1 MNGVVNKNRIKTFF
15 ANNYAWFA
23 APVFVLLVFI
33 VAEAL
38 AGVYPFGKP
47 VIASYD
53 MLAQVAPVI
62 EHYFSVFSGESG
74 LFHTFNLGAGMDVFG
89 ILAYCTI
96 SPFTPLF
103 LLFGKGRAVYAVSF
117 ILPLKVACSAITA
130 LWFLNRTFKKIPS
143 AYKAVLAVLYAF
155 SGYLYVANTY
165 IIWVDLMIYM
175 PLVGAGFISLAE
187 KGSVKLFAASL
198 TLMLYACFS
207 ITCFSFFTIFPLAVI
222 YFAVCGEKGEL
233 NEKIGKVCLS
243 FALAIA
249 AALPVLL
256 PAFFASTS
264 SARNTGLFTR
274 VFSYYTQNQVQ
285 NGDINTHLYAKFT
298 YIFSDAIFICLSAV
312 YFLRSK
318 PNDKRARFLFIALL
332 ILLFPCLIDES
343 MLLMNMGSYYS
354 YALRF
359 GFLIS
364 FYLFYVAARAAEE
377 LIEDGG
383 WGKITE
389 KKGAGSY
396 IAAAAAALLAVAAA
410 VAAFLLYDF
419 IASGKADKSPIVD
432 KLEEAFSAG
441 RPFKDFFSAFAH
453 SIGGMETVAPLF
465 LIALLFFIIC
475 VVFIK
480 TKLLTPAHIATFIC
494 IIALSH
500 SIFYGFSMVRGNR
513 QYGAG
518 EKLDFYTQIQNELE
532 SLNDEPFRVKDYD
545 NYVSSDSPLIT
556 GVYAHTLFSSIVDK
570 KNMTFPV
577 KYKYGGNTTNSTK
590 SSGGSVFSDA
600 LISYKYFVFHTSKEN
615 AAKNKIY
622 LKNTGIAVEN
632 YRVYENEYAFPT
644 ASVVNIGDG
653 KFLDTQDLSAHING
667 ILKAFGEKESEENVK
682 IGVNG
687 LKLTLSRQSD
697 GSYNVKFKFTGQGD
711 LFFNSFFPS
720 DYEIAD
726 GRGNYTRYYGFVK
739 LSSSQTVNIR
749 RENGELSEDDIKKYC
764 RAFAVSVSA
773 LKAAKKNAESRKVQY
788 KLVKNGFEIE
798 PITAGEGDCLYMNY
812 VDLDGYEIKV
822 NGKKVTPLKNASDFI
837 FVPLESGE
845 NKVEITYKSPYIKL
859 ILISV
864 AIGAALIALLTLA
877 YKIKPKVFKAI
888 CPAAKYAAYALAA
901 VLIAFFYLFPLM
913 VFGYKFFT
921 RYVKWIFKL

>member
-1 MNGVVNKNRIKTFF
+1 MDGVVKKNKIKTFF

-23 APVFVLLVFI
+23 APIFVLLVFV
-33 VAEAL
+33 VAEAA

-62 EHYFSVFSGESG
+62 EHYFNVFSGESG

-117 ILPLKVACSAITA
+117 ILPLKVACSSVSA
-130 LWFLNRTFKKIPS
+130 LGFLERTFKKLPS
-143 AYKAVLAVLYAF
+143 VYKAVFAVLYAF

-175 PLVGAGFISLAE
+175 PFVGAGFISLAE
-187 KGSVKLFAASL
+187 KGSVKLFVASL

-207 ITCFSFFTIFPLAVI
+207 ITCFSFFAIFPLAII
-222 YFAVCGEKGEL
+222 YFAICGEKSQL

-256 PAFFASTS
+256 PAFIASTS

-274 VFSYYTQNQVQ
+274 VFSFYTQNQVQ
-285 NGDINTHLYAKFT
+285 NGDISTHLYAKFT
-298 YIFSDAIFICLSAV
+298 YIFSDAAFICLAAV

-318 PNDKRARFLFIALL
+318 PKDKRARFLLVALL
-332 ILLFPCLIDES
+332 VLLFPCVIDES

-364 FYLFYVAARAAEE
+364 FYLFYVAARATEE
-377 LIEDGG
+377 LIADGR
-383 WGKITE
+383 WGNLSE

-396 IAAAAAALLAVAAA
+396 VAAAVAALLSVAAA
-410 VAAFLLYDF
+410 VAAFFLYDF
-419 IASGKADKSPIVD
+419 IDSGKADKSPLVD
-432 KLEEAFSAG
+432 KLEQAFSAG

-465 LIALLFFIIC
+465 LIALLIFVIFTA
-475 VVFIK
+475 FIK
-480 TKLLTPAHIATFIC
+480 TKLLSPAHVAPFIC
-494 IIALSH
+494 IIALSQ
-500 SIFYGFSMVRGNR
+500 SVFYGFAMVRGNR

-518 EKLDFYTQIQNELE
+518 EKLAFYTQIESELE

-556 GVYAHTLFSSIVDK
+556 GMYSHTLFSSIVDK

-600 LISYKYFVFHTSKEN
+600 LISYKYFVFHTSKEST
-615 AAKNKIY
+615 AKSKSY
-622 LKNTGIAVEN
+622 LKDTGIAVEN
-632 YRVYENEYAFPT
+632 YRVYENIYAFPT
-644 ASVVNIGDG
+644 ASVVNVGDG
-653 KFLDTQDLSAHING
+653 EFLDTQNLYEHING
-667 ILKAFGEKESEENVK
+667 ILKSFGEKESDENVK
-682 IGVNG
+682 YGATG
-687 LKLTLSRQSD
+687 LSLTLSKQSD
-697 GSYNVKFKFTGQGD
+697 GSYNVKFKFTGTGD
-711 LFFNSFFPS
+711 LYFNSFFPS

-726 GRGNYTRYYGFVK
+726 GKGNYTRYYGFVK
-739 LSSSQTVNIR
+739 LSSSQTINIR
-749 RENGELSEDDIKKYC
+749 RENGELTEDDIKKYC
-764 RAFAVSVSA
+764 RAFGIGVTAIQ
-773 LKAAKKNAESRKVQY
+773 AAQENAESRKVAY

-798 PITAGEGDCLYMNY
+798 PFTANEGDCLYMNY

-822 NGKKVTPLKNASDFI
+822 NGKEVKPLKNASDFI
-837 FVPLESGE
+837 YIPLDNGE
-845 NKVEITYKSPYIKL
+845 NKVEITYKSPYIRL
-859 ILISV
+859 ILLGC
-864 AIGAALIALLTLA
+864 ALGAVLIALLWVV
-877 YKIKPKVFKAI
+877 YKFKPKAFAAA
-888 CPAAKYAAYALAA
+888 CPVIKYAAYALTAA
-901 VLIAFFYLFPLM
+901 LLVFFYLFPLV

-921 RYVKWIFKL
+921 RYIKWIFKL